1 MFLETD
7 LDNRESFG
15 LSPHSSTPE
24 VAIKIGKP
32 SFVVKLLKKLGKKFH
47 AH

>member
-7 LDNRESFG
+7 LDNRESFC
-15 LSPHSSTPE
+15 LSPHSSTPGE
-24 VAIKIGKP
+24 AIKNWKTLFCSKITKEAWE
-32 SFVVKLLKKLGKKFH
+32 KIH

>member
-7 LDNRESFG
+7 LVNRESFR

-24 VAIKIGKP
+24 VAIKNWKTFFCSEIMKETWE
-32 SFVVKLLKKLGKKFH
+32 KFH